1 MMIEKPK
8 KEAANPTTGQD
19 AARQWRRH
27 RVLVRTGQALMVLG
41 AIIAIVHWLAHIEAF
56 GPEQPPGWVD
66 LVAGYP
72 MGALT
77 LILGAVLAGRKRPT
91 PVR

>member
-1 MMIEKPK
+1 MMSKPSK
-8 KEAANPTTGQD
+8 KAAVKLAPEEET
-19 AARQWRRH
+19 ARQWRRH
-27 RVLVRTGQALMVLG
+27 RLLVRLGQALMVLG
-41 AIIAIVHWLAHIEAF
+41 ALVAIVHWLAHLEAF

-72 MGALT
+72 MGGILV
-77 LILGAVLAGRKRPT
+77 ILGAILAGRKKPS